1 MTIGGLAAAVVL
13 GAVIGAL
20 GRLVVP
26 GRPTMPAWALM
37 AVGVVAAF
45 AGTGLV
51 HVFELGDGGWS
62 LWEALFQVGLA
73 VVGVLLAAAFWPKQ
87 IRRPH

>member
-20 GRLVVP
+20 GRQVLP
-26 GRPTMPAWALM
+26 GRENMPVLLLM
-37 AVGVVAAF
+37 AAGVVAAF

-51 HVFELGDGGWS
+51 HLCGLGEGGWN
-62 LWEALFQVGLA
+62 LWEALFQILLSGAAVGL
-73 VVGVLLAAAFWPKQ
+73 VAAFWPKRTG
-87 IRRPH
+87 RRP